1 MHIVASTLT
10 KAAGRN
16 RDFIFLAF
24 FCIKLKITMKVF
36 YFLHG
41 ILISFPVLIMSASNN
56 HEVMMMTAL
65 MLVMMMMSI
74 MVLEMFHKNC
84 CRTCRQNS
92 VSSSL
97 PFLLHCFFY
106 TTELF
111 LLRCRLKAHLLL
123 FKLRV
128 VKFASTNSLLE

>member
-1 MHIVASTLT
+1 MNDTNDDDYDDDDDDDDDNDDDNDDDDDDDEDDDDVDI
-10 KAAGRN
+10 
-16 RDFIFLAF
+16 D
-24 FCIKLKITMKVF
+24 
-36 YFLHG
+36 
-41 ILISFPVLIMSASNN
+41 N